1 MLFQSVVGF
10 MSFPCFCLR
19 RLWADYRNKKACRV
33 VFISPSIGTRS
44 LQEHIENLRQ
54 KDKSAPVLDNLQHVI
69 SLEHDIYS
77 KFTSKENT
85 ELVGDALC
93 KRVESAVRPESVLNL
108 QFTSGMFII
117 NHAKFRGIAD
127 CIPIIFRNHRLS
139 QGCHVDAY
147 VGDQGLPF
155 WQPQNFYNGQH

>member
-1 MLFQSVVGF
+1 

-54 KDKSAPVLDNLQHVI
+54 KDKSAPVLDNLQHVV
-69 SLEHDIYS
+69 SLKDDLYS

-85 ELVGDALC
+85 ELVEDTLC
-93 KRVESAVRPESVLNL
+93 KRVESAVRPENVLNL
-108 QFTSGMFII
+108 QFTSGKFII
-117 NHAKFRGIAD
+117 NYA
-127 CIPIIFRNHRLS
+127 
-139 QGCHVDAY
+139 
-147 VGDQGLPF
+147 
-155 WQPQNFYNGQH
+155 